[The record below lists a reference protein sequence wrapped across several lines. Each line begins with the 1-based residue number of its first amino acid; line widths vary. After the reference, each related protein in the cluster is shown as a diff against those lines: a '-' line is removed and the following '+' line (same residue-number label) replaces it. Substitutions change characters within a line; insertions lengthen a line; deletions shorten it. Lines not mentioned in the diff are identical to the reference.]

1 MSHAPQRIEPARI
14 AFDARG
20 TPYAEDFGDI
30 YHSTDGGPA
39 QASHVFVAGNDLPMR
54 WRRRDRFA
62 ILETGFGLGLNF
74 LCTAAAF
81 LEDGERPGRLDYVA
95 VEKHP
100 PCLRDLTRAHAHWP
114 ETAPIADELQ
124 RRWPPLVGGFH
135 RMELAGGR
143 IALTLLF
150 GEVAPILAELDPG
163 RFDAIYLDGFAPEKN
178 PQMWSEAVFEQIAR
192 LSRPG
197 TTAATWSV
205 AARVRAG
212 LQHAGFGIERRA
224 GFARKREMLCARRP
238 SGDTTGPAHGER
250 RAVIVGAGIAGCWT
264 AYTLARRGWTID
276 LIERHAAPAQEA
288 SGNPV
293 GALLPAINLADNE
306 NARLARAAFLYAS
319 RKLALDFPADDL
331 FGPIGLLQLAMGP
344 EQAQRMARIV
354 ATHGF
359 PPEYVAWVEHA
370 EAQRLAGHP
379 VCGPGWWIPAGGW
392 VQPRRLCEALL
403 DAARSR
409 LQTHYG
415 VHVQRI
421 ARAGEQ
427 WQAIDGAGRLIAA
440 APTLVVANAYGA
452 AGLSLSGLPRLISVR
467 GQVSFLPPETCG
479 RLQTVVCGDGYIAP
493 LPGGGA
499 CVGSTFEPGS
509 QALELRAE
517 DHLHNLARAARMLP
531 GYGAGAQPLSLN
543 GRAALRTAT
552 ADRLPACGELDAGL
566 HLFTGL
572 GARGL
577 IWAPLCS
584 EVLASRL
591 NAEPNPVE
599 GSLIGAVHPGRDAQP
614 AD

>member
-1 MSHAPQRIEPARI
+1 MSTPSQRIEPARI

-20 TPYAEDFGDI
+20 TPHAEDFGDI
-30 YHSTDGGPA
+30 YHSIDGGPA
-39 QASHVFVAGNDLPMR
+39 QASHVFVAGNDLPLR
-54 WRRRDRFA
+54 WRNRDRFA
-62 ILETGFGLGLNF
+62 ILETGFGIGLNF

-100 PCLRDLTRAHAHWP
+100 PCLHDLAHAHAHWP
-114 ETAPIADELQ
+114 ETAVIAAELQ

-135 RMELAGGR
+135 RLELAAGR
-143 IALTLLF
+143 ITLTLLF
-150 GEVAPILAELDPG
+150 GEAAPMLAELDAA

-238 SGDTTGPAHGER
+238 EDDAPRLLRSEH

-264 AYTLARRGWTID
+264 AYALARRGWNID
-276 LIERHAAPAQEA
+276 LVEQHAAPAREA

-319 RKLALDFPADDL
+319 RKLALDFPADDI
-331 FGPIGLLQLAMGP
+331 FGPIGLLQLAMSP

-359 PPEYVAWVEHA
+359 PPEYVAWVERE
-370 EAQRLAGHP
+370 EAQRRAGHS

-403 DAARSR
+403 DAAQSR
-409 LQTHYG
+409 LRTHFG
-415 VHVQRI
+415 TRVQRI

-427 WQAIDGAGRLIAA
+427 WQAIDAAGRLIAA
-440 APTLVVANAYGA
+440 APTLIVANAYGA
-452 AGLSLSGLPRLISVR
+452 TSLGLSGLPRLISVR
-467 GQVSFLPPETCG
+467 GQVSFLPAQTSAH
-479 RLQTVVCGDGYIAP
+479 LQTVVCGDGYIAP
-493 LPGGGA
+493 LAGGGA

-509 QALELRAE
+509 QALELRSE
-517 DHLHNLARAARMLP
+517 DHLQNFTRAARMLP
-531 GYGAGAQPLSLN
+531 GYGAGTQPLSLD

-552 ADRLPACGELDAGL
+552 ADRLPACGELDDGL
-566 HLFTGL
+566 HLFAGL

-577 IWAPLCS
+577 IWAPLCA

-591 NAEPNPVE
+591 NREPNPVE
-599 GSLIGAVHPGRDAQP
+599 ASLIDAIRPSRDAQP
-614 AD
+614 KG